1 MTEPNI
7 VYIGFGASG
16 ESSDSRSK
24 LAGISQSVYTEE
36 VLAECGEL
44 EVFRVVDDN
53 NVLAADNHLVV
64 PMNKLKNFFSLSLF
78 AWRLNKRPIR
88 PNLVVLYHSLIWIFL
103 IPILKVFNFKVVLQ
117 VNEVF
122 YNAGTHTKWWHKPIE
137 RTLFKFCDAFII
149 SSEIIV
155 PFVRESG
162 SLGEIL
168 GEIPGP
174 LIQPFLAKSA
184 STGENVKMVYA
195 GVVDQVK
202 NTGAFITLELSKKLD
217 DEKFEIDIYGYGD
230 ESAIKY
236 LNSEIEKN
244 SKTSKTKVN
253 FKGSIPPEKLSKCLI
268 DYDVG
273 LAIQGV
279 SDSFGASSFPSKILH
294 YISAGLDVVA
304 TGTPAVNCWKS
315 RGMIYVYFD
324 PRLGDLVQ
332 FLNNYQKTGENGA
345 SQASVLDSSIKRK
358 LKGGINDFICRIS

>member
-1 MTEPNI
+1 LTEPNI

-16 ESSDSRSK
+16 ELSDSRST
-24 LAGISQSVYTEE
+24 LAGISQSIYTED
-36 VLAECGEL
+36 VLAACGQVD
-44 EVFRVVDDN
+44 VFRVVDNN
-53 NVLAADNHLVV
+53 NVSAADNYLVV
-64 PMNKLKNFFSLSLF
+64 PIAKLKNFFSLSIF
-78 AWRLNKRPIR
+78 AWRLKKRSVR

-103 IPILKVFNFKVVLQ
+103 IPILKVLGFRVVLQ

-122 YNAGTHTKWWHKPIE
+122 YNAGTHTKWWHKHIE
-137 RTLFKFCDAFII
+137 LKLFKFCDAFII

-155 PFVRESG
+155 PFLRESG

-202 NTGAFITLELSKKLD
+202 TGAFITLELSKKLD
-217 DEKFEIDIYGYGD
+217 NEKFEIDIYGYGD

-244 SKTSKTKVN
+244 SKTSKTKVT
-253 FKGSIPPEKLSKCLI
+253 FKGSIPPEKLSECLM

-273 LAIQGV
+273 LALQGF
-279 SDSFGASSFPSKILH
+279 SDSPGESAFPSKILH

-304 TGTPAVNCWKS
+304 TGTPSVNCWKS
-315 RGMIYVYFD
+315 RDMIYVYSD

-332 FLNNYQKTGENGA
+332 FLNDYQKAGENGA

-358 LKGGINDFICRIS
+358 LKEGINDFICRIS